1 VTRRLGPWSAGALV
15 VANMIGSGA
24 FTISGFALADLG
36 SPALVLLAWALGGV
50 LAAFGALSYGAL
62 GRRLP
67 RSGGEYT
74 VLAQLVHPFAGF
86 LAGWLSL
93 LAGFTA
99 PIAAGALGLQAYFDA
114 ALGRPSGGAPWVG
127 ALAIVASA
135 LAHGARVG
143 LGVALQNAGV
153 ALKLAGIAAFVA
165 IGAAHAGQATAELLA
180 PPARIDL
187 GALATTVVWVSFAY
201 SGWNAAIYVASELRD
216 PGRNLTRSL
225 AGATA
230 LVTVAYLALN
240 AVFLAAAPPE
250 ALAGKAEVGAVAA
263 EALGGA
269 GLRRA
274 LAGLVA
280 LALLTS
286 ISSMLMAGPR
296 VYAQMAEDGML
307 PAFLRAR
314 GDVPRAAIALQAA
327 LALVVTASSGLAAL
341 FGYAGFLLSASAAA
355 TVLVLMRLRR
365 REGAERV
372 PLPGWPWL
380 PGAFVAVTFA
390 VAAMMAVR
398 EPVVAGLGLLTVAAG
413 VPVYWLAGGARSAV
427 LRAEEER

>member
-1 VTRRLGPWSAGALV
+1 LTRQLGPWSAAALV
-15 VANMIGSGA
+15 IANMIGSGA

-36 SPALVLLAWALGGV
+36 SPALVLFAWVLGGL
-50 LAAFGALSYGAL
+50 LATFGALSYGAL
-62 GRRLP
+62 GQRLP

-74 VLAQLVHPFAGF
+74 VLARLVHPFAGF

-99 PIAAGALGLQAYFDA
+99 PIAAAALGLQAYYDA
-114 ALGRPSGGAPWVG
+114 ALGHPSGGTPRVG
-127 ALAIVASA
+127 AIAIVLSA
-135 LAHGARVG
+135 LAHATRVQ
-143 LGVALQNAGV
+143 LGVALQNAAV
-153 ALKLAGIAAFVA
+153 ALKLAGIAVFVA
-165 IGAAHAGQATAELLA
+165 IGAAHAGPGVAQVLA
-180 PPARIDL
+180 PPASLDL
-187 GALATTVVWVSFAY
+187 GALATTVVWISFAY

-216 PGRNLTRSL
+216 PARKLTRSL
-225 AGATA
+225 VGATA
-230 LVTVAYLALN
+230 LVMGAYLALN
-240 AVFLAAAPPE
+240 AVFLTAAP
-250 ALAGKAEVGAVAA
+250 AASLAGRAEVGAIAA

-307 PAFLRAR
+307 PGFLRMR

-355 TVLVLMRLRR
+355 TVLVLLGLRR
-365 REGAERV
+365 REGPERV

-380 PGAFVAVTFA
+380 PGTFVGVTL
-390 VAAMMAVR
+390 AATLMMALR

-413 VPVYWLAGGARSAV
+413 VPVYRLAGGARGAA
-427 LRAEEER
+427 LRAGGGR

>member
-1 VTRRLGPWSAGALV
+1 V

-50 LAAFGALSYGAL
+50 LATFGALSYGAL
-62 GRRLP
+62 GQRLP

-74 VLAQLVHPFAGF
+74 VLAHLVHPIAGF

-99 PIAAGALGLQAYFDA
+99 PIAAAALGLQAYYDA
-114 ALGRPSGGAPWVG
+114 ALGRPGGGAPWVG
-127 ALAIVASA
+127 ALAIVLSA
-135 LAHGARVG
+135 LAHATRVRVG
-143 LGVALQNAGV
+143 VSLQNAAV

-165 IGAAHAGQATAELLA
+165 VGAAHAGPGVASVLA
-180 PPARIDL
+180 PPTRFDL

-201 SGWNAAIYVASELRD
+201 SGWNAAIYVASELRE
-216 PGRNLTRSL
+216 PARNLTRSL
-225 AGATA
+225 VGATV
-230 LVTVAYLALN
+230 LVMLAYLALN
-240 AVFLAAAPPE
+240 AVFLTAAP
-250 ALAGKAEVGAVAA
+250 AASLAGKAEVGAIAA

-307 PAFLRAR
+307 PGFLRAQ
-314 GDVPRAAIALQAA
+314 GDVPRAAILAQAA

-355 TVLVLMRLRR
+355 TVLALMGLRR
-365 REGAERV
+365 REGADRV

-380 PGAFVAVTFA
+380 PATFVALTL
-390 VAAMMAVR
+390 AAALLMAVR
-398 EPVVAGLGLLTVAAG
+398 EPVVAGLGLLTLAAG
-413 VPVYWLAGGARSAV
+413 VPVYLLTGAARGAAFRAG
-427 LRAEEER
+427 EER